1 VKSSEFTWVFIKWL
15 WVDTPHTIN
24 RWLES
29 EVVLTFSGHFVWFQ
43 VFALIVALEIEKPV
57 CLGDEVGRSSRL
69 TKREGQPRRGTW
81 GERGEGPGPVGGR
94 MGVPRM

>member
-1 VKSSEFTWVFIKWL
+1 M

-24 RWLES
+24 GGLEMA
-29 EVVLTFSGHFVWFQ
+29 VVLQVLGHFVWFQ

-57 CLGDEVGRSSRL
+57 CLGGEVGRSSRL
-69 TKREGQPRRGTW
+69 TKRDGQPRRGTW
-81 GERGEGPGPVGGR
+81 GERGERPGPVGGR